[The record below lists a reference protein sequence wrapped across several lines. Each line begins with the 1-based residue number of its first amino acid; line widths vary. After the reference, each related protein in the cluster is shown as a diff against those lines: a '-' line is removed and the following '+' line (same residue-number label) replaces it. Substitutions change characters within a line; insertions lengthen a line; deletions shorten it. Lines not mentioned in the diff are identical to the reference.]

1 MIAPK
6 LLLDRD
12 IGQDDNW
19 HRSTA
24 VKFSFRSL
32 TRRPLT
38 IIAVIIVIAGAWY
51 ELRGGSH
58 APRFITA
65 KVTQGSIVRAVTATG
80 TVNPVITVQVG
91 TYVSGPIT
99 AIYAD
104 FNSPVKQ
111 GQVIAKIDPRPY
123 AAAVALST
131 AALANAEAQLKKDQA
146 NLEYQQITYVRDVKA
161 LKENVDSQDQVD
173 SQKST
178 FMQARAQ
185 VALDEASI
193 QQQQATLKQAQLNL
207 NYTDIVSPVDGTVVS
222 RNVDVGQTVA
232 ASFQT
237 PTLFLVAKDLTKM
250 QVDSNVSESDIG
262 GVMLGQRA
270 TFKVDAFPERD
281 FEGKVAQVRQAPIT
295 VQNVVTY
302 DVVVNVDNPELLLK
316 PGMTANV
323 NIVTARAK
331 DVVRIPIDALRFVP
345 HGHAED
351 ANGAEAV
358 DVPGTQTTV
367 WVPKGHHI
375 KPVSITTG
383 LSDGTWV
390 EMKDG
395 DLEDGDLVVTAEAR
409 STDKQ
414 GSGGGHSPFGGMH
427 GFH

>member
-1 MIAPK
+1 M
-6 LLLDRD
+6 
-12 IGQDDNW
+12 QDDNW
-19 HRSTA
+19 CCCIS

-32 TRRPLT
+32 TRRPLL
-38 IIAVIIVIAGAWY
+38 IIAAIVVIVGGWY
-51 ELRGGSH
+51 ELHGGSH
-58 APRFITA
+58 GPRFVTA

-131 AALANAEAQLKKDQA
+131 AALANAQAQLKKDQA
-146 NLEYQQITYVRDVKA
+146 NLEYQQITYERDVKA

-185 VALDEASI
+185 VALDQASI
-193 QQQQATLKQAQLNL
+193 QQQQATLQQAQLNL
-207 NYTDIVSPVDGTVVS
+207 NYTDIKSPVDGTVVS

-262 GVMLGQRA
+262 GVLLGQRA

-331 DVVRIPIDALRFVP
+331 NVVRVPIDALRFVP
-345 HGHAED
+345 HGHSED
-351 ANGAEAV
+351 ANGAAAA

-367 WVPKGHHI
+367 WVPNGHRI
-375 KPVSITTG
+375 KPLSITTG

-395 DLEDGDLVVTAEAR
+395 GLEQGDLVVTAEAR
-409 STDKQ
+409 SADKQ
-414 GSGGGHSPFGGMH
+414 SPGGGRSPFGGMH
-427 GFH
+427 GIH